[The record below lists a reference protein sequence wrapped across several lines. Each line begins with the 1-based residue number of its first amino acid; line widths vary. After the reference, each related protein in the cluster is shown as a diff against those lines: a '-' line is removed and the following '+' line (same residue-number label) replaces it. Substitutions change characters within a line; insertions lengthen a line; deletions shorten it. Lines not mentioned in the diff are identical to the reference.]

1 MMKIEIER
9 TVFFLVVFLACVPH
23 CLNASM
29 PDFGPDGMAGLS
41 EAQKLEIARGK
52 PVFTLTGTSP
62 DEQSGLIEAAI
73 VFEQTSEKTWNLFY
87 RTEDQYKYLK
97 ELEMSRV
104 ITKGQLEDKIEFRVR
119 ALFITQT
126 FRVIHHFDKPDYY
139 FYWGLDPDFRNDLA
153 DLRGFYRFYPYGQGR
168 TLARYGSNVSVKNV
182 PKFIE
187 NIFKKSGVSKSLVSV
202 KKYIDS
208 GGTYRK

>member
-1 MMKIEIER
+1 MMKIKR
-9 TVFFLVVFLACVPH
+9 MVFLLAVFLAFIPECI
-23 CLNASM
+23 NAAM

-41 EAQKLEIARGK
+41 EAQKQELARGK
-52 PVFTLTGTSP
+52 TVFTLTATSP

-73 VFEQTSEKTWNLFY
+73 VFDRSPEEPWNLFY
-87 RTEDQYKYLK
+87 HTEEQYKYLK
-97 ELEMSRV
+97 EIEMSRV
-104 ITKGQLEDKIEFRVR
+104 ITKAQLQDKIEFRVR

-139 FYWGLDPDFRNDLA
+139 FYWGLDPDFKNDLA
-153 DLRGFYRFYPYGQGR
+153 DLRGFYRFYPYGRGR

-187 NIFKKSGVSKSLVSV
+187 DIFKKSGVSKSLASV

>member
-1 MMKIEIER
+1 MVKVER
-9 TVFFLVVFLACVPH
+9 SVFFLFVFLVCVPQY
-23 CLNASM
+23 LNAAM
-29 PDFGPDGMAGLS
+29 PDLGPDGMAGLS
-41 EAQKLEIARGK
+41 EEQKQEIALGK

-73 VFEQTSEKTWNLFY
+73 VFDRSPEETWNLFY

-104 ITKGQLEDKIEFRVR
+104 INKSQLQDKIEFRVR

-139 FYWGLDPDFRNDLA
+139 FYWGLDPDFKNDLA
-153 DLRGFYRFYPYGQGR
+153 DLRGFYRFYPYGRGR

-187 NIFKKSGVSKSLVSV
+187 NIFKKSGVGKSLVSV